1 MSNANNSTNKKV
13 HRSVACLRLPLS
25 ISLLI
30 TYVQGILKAMT
41 GNATFPTPI
50 PALTAVSNAVGD
62 LQSAE
67 TVALTKVKGSIATR
81 NEKKAALVALL
92 ELLRAYVQSIADG
105 APENGPSII
114 ESAGLAVRKTTAP
127 APRVFAAK
135 PGTVSG
141 TAKLV
146 VPSAAR
152 RASYEWQYS
161 IDGGKTWIDA
171 GPTLQARTTVVGL
184 TAGAT
189 VLFRYRWVLKG
200 GAGDWSPSVSMLVH

>member
-1 MSNANNSTNKKV
+1 VSKTNNNSNMKV
-13 HRSVACLRLPLS
+13 HRSVACLRLPVP

-41 GNATFPTPI
+41 GNATFPTPT
-50 PALTAVSNAVGD
+50 PPVTTLSTALGD

-67 TVALTKVKGSIATR
+67 TVALTRVKGAIATR

-92 ELLRAYVQSIADG
+92 ELLRAYVQSIAD
-105 APENGPSII
+105 ATPENGPSII
-114 ESAGLAVRKTTAP
+114 ESAGLAVRKVAVR

-135 PGTVSG
+135 PGTISG

-161 IDGGKTWIDA
+161 NDGGKTWLDA
-171 GPTLQARTTVVGL
+171 GPTLQAKTSIVGL
-184 TAGAT
+184 TAGTT
-189 VLFRYRWVLKG
+189 VLFRYRSVIKG

>member
-1 MSNANNSTNKKV
+1 MSNANNTSKV
-13 HRSVACLRLPLS
+13 HRSVAVLGLPLT

-30 TYVQGILKAMT
+30 TYVQGILRALT
-41 GNATFPTPI
+41 GNATFPTPNPPL
-50 PALTAVSNAVGD
+50 PAISTALSD

-67 TVALTKVKGSIATR
+67 TVALTRAKGAIATR
-81 NEKKAALVALL
+81 NEKKAALIALL
-92 ELLRAYVQSIADG
+92 ELLRAYVQSIAD
-105 APENGPSII
+105 ATPENGPSII
-114 ESAGLAVRKTTAP
+114 ESAGLTVRKTAVRP
-127 APRVFAAK
+127 PRVFAAK

-141 TAKLV
+141 TAKLL

-161 IDGGKTWIDA
+161 TDGGKTWIEA
-171 GPTLQARTTVVGL
+171 GPTVQAKTTIGGL

-189 VLFRYRWVLKG
+189 VLFRYRSVIKG